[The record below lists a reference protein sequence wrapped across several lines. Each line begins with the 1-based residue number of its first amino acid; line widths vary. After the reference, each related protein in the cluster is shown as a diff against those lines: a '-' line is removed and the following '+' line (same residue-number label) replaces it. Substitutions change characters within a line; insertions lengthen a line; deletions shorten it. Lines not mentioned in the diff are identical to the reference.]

1 MDSTTGAVGDVI
13 TGANGQPIRNAF
25 DLTEQLE
32 DIGVGRTIALRV
44 NRNGK
49 TVDMK
54 VEIIDID
61 PGS

>member
-1 MDSTTGAVGDVI
+1 VVGDVI
-13 TGANGQPIRNAF
+13 TAANGQPVRNAF

-32 DIGVGRTIALRV
+32 NLGVGRTVALQV
-44 NRNGK
+44 NRDGK